1 MRTTPLS
8 TWTVGDLKADLQSML
23 GVYTEED
30 LVSGLILSTINR
42 GVSELY
48 GFNGWADA
56 DEYND
61 YIEIPTVKKVS
72 CSAIAGSGYDTDT
85 KQLKLPANDAI
96 NWTNDSGFNSAW
108 INATGT
114 IRDTDAGITYSVKVI
129 KVIDS
134 ETIVLVDPLGRTIP
148 SIAAADL
155 TINITTE
162 INKQSDNVN
171 LTHIPVFKQID
182 SIIKVTYTV
191 QVRKPGD
198 SKSETKVRL
207 AVGPPSINSKD
218 FEGIKF
224 NRHYE
229 DQVLWIREGEWL
241 QFQKG
246 KNLISYGTR
255 KLFFVLQPIEVT
267 NEDDYID
274 IKNDNIPQLLDYL
287 VVKLINAVKDPSKIK
302 MTLPQSLIDWFNRV
316 QARKNE
322 TMQEKTK

>member
-8 TWTVGDLKADLQSML
+8 TWQVGDLKSDLQSML

-30 LVSGLILSTINR
+30 LVSGLVLNTINR

-61 YIEIPTVKKVS
+61 FIEIPIIKKVA
-72 CSAIAGSGYDTDT
+72 CIGIAGSGYNTDT
-85 KQLKLPANDAI
+85 KQLKLPADDAI
-96 NWTNDSGFNSAW
+96 SWTNDTGFNSAW
-108 INATGT
+108 LNATGT
-114 IRDTDAGITYSVKVI
+114 IRDTDAGITYTVKVTKI
-129 KVIDS
+129 IDS
-134 ETIVLVDPLGRTIP
+134 ETIVLVDPLGRVIP
-148 SIAAADL
+148 SIVAADL
-155 TINITTE
+155 SINITTE
-162 INKQSDNVN
+162 VNKQSDNIN

-182 SIIKVTYTV
+182 SIIKVTYTA
-191 QVRKPGD
+191 QVKQAGNTR
-198 SKSETKVRL
+198 SETKVRL
-207 AVGPPSINSKD
+207 AIGPPSINSKEY
-218 FEGIKF
+218 EGIKQ
-224 NRHYE
+224 NRNYE

-246 KNLISYGTR
+246 KKLTSYGTR
-255 KLFFVLQPIEVT
+255 KLYFVLQPIKLT
-267 NEDDYID
+267 NDDDYID
-274 IKNDNIPQLLDYL
+274 IKDDNIPQLLDYL